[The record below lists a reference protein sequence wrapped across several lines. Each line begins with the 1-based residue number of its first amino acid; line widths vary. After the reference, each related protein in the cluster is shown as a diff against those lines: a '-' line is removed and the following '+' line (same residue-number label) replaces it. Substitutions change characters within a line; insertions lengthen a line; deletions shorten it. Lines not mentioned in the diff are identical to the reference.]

1 MGIKNKLPM
10 HKKYCDWMDKKFGN
24 IWNHFSASVKFDW
37 WLHFLEE
44 DYFSFYNKKGMD
56 DLLKKIHS
64 LEEEIY
70 LLKNKKR
77 VVPKGGKGIN
87 VWGMYSRCFRFVY
100 KTEPIRNAMTNKLC
114 CTLVDR
120 LGEDDAIL
128 VAKFYLKQ
136 RDAFY
141 VKNTHHLRFCVQDC
155 ETLATKMKTGLTITN
170 KSAKNVERASHN
182 AQVTQNYLKEKHG
195 GTN

>member
-1 MGIKNKLPM
+1 
-10 HKKYCDWMDKKFGN
+10 MDKKFGN
-24 IWNHFSASVKFDW
+24 IWNHFSPSVKFDW

-44 DYFSFYNKKGMD
+44 DYLSFCNKQEMD
-56 DLLKKIHS
+56 NLLKRIHS

-70 LLKNKKR
+70 QLKNKKKLI
-77 VVPKGGKGIN
+77 PKGGKGKK
-87 VWGMYSRCFRFVY
+87 VWEVYCGCFFQIYNTAPV
-100 KTEPIRNAMTNKLC
+100 RNAMVNKLC

-120 LGEDDAIL
+120 LGEEEAVHVII
-128 VAKFYLKQ
+128 FYMKQ

-182 AQVTQNYLKEKHG
+182 AQVTQEYLKEKRG
-195 GTN
+195 GAN